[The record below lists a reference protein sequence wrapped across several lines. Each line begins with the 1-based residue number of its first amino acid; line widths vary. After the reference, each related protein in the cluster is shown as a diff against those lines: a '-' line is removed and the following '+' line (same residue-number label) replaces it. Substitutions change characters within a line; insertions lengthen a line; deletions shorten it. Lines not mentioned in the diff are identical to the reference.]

1 MDVVPSLCVRA
12 RPCVDKNDFV
22 TSHAFIHSR
31 PSRPSPGDTRR
42 RVRAMD
48 SEPKVSAL
56 FSKLARDVSPV
67 SGDPSASSK
76 DDGVNAS
83 NNIPN
88 GLENGDA
95 RARGRGDGSSR
106 AEVNARRPP

>member
-12 RPCVDKNDFV
+12 APALIKM
-22 TSHAFIHSR
+22 TLSPPTIHSFIHS
-31 PSRPSPGDTRR
+31 SRPSPGDTRR

-95 RARGRGDGSSR
+95 RAVVVEMDLL
-106 AEVNARRPP
+106 ARR